1 MIFDR
6 TQVDIDTA
14 KQIRREKVQA
24 FQSLT
29 ESDISTLERG
39 MITINTLNR
48 IEGKQ
53 EELKNLLVEIG
64 YWNADVSAK
73 LWVAE
78 DIFNVDD
85 FRRIIN
91 NINILRN
98 AFFVY
103 RGTPNT
109 PPVSYHYNDINAL
122 EKILHDIDVMINDVK
137 SNYRECGAYE
147 CGEG

>member
-14 KQIRREKVQA
+14 KRIRREKVQA

-48 IEGKQ
+48 IEAKQ
-53 EELKNLLVEIG
+53 EELKNLLNEIG
-64 YWNADVSAK
+64 YWNANVSVK
-73 LWVAE
+73 SWVAE
-78 DIFNVDD
+78 DIFNVDG
-85 FRRIIN
+85 FQRIIN

-103 RGTPNT
+103 NGTPNT